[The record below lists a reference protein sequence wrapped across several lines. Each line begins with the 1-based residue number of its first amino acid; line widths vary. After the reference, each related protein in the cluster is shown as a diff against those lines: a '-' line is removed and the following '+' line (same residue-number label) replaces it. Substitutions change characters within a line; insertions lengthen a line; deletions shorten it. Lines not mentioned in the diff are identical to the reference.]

1 MTAVM
6 VTGRISIARDRKP
19 LEVKE
24 RARTA
29 ARQYKTIAALVV
41 MDHRQ
46 SLRTG
51 ADVAGHGLLKCIDR
65 RC

>member
-51 ADVAGHGLLKCIDR
+51 AD
-65 RC
+65 RCTK